1 MKYLPLI
8 AILIL
13 AGCSITDVEME
24 ERMYYSDKIEREFWI
39 FVNDCTMTG
48 GQLHVPRK
56 RVQNA
61 PPTVWEMKK
70 AVCYY
75 DDDTLPRKMD
85 D

>member
-1 MKYLPLI
+1 MKYLLLL
-8 AILIL
+8 AIFIF

-24 ERMYYSDKIEREFWI
+24 ERLYYSDKIEREFWI
-39 FVNDCTMTG
+39 LVDDCQKTG
-48 GQLHVPRK
+48 GSLHVPRR

-61 PPTVWEMKK
+61 LPTVWEMKK

-75 DDDTLPRKMD
+75 DDDTMPRKMD